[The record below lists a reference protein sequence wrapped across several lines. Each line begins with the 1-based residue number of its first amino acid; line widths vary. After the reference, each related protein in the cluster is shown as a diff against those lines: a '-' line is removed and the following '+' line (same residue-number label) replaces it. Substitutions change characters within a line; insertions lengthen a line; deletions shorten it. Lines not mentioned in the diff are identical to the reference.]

1 MNRINSRL
9 DIFEQV
15 IKELENSTEKLI
27 QNAA

>member
-1 MNRINSRL
+1 MNSINSRL